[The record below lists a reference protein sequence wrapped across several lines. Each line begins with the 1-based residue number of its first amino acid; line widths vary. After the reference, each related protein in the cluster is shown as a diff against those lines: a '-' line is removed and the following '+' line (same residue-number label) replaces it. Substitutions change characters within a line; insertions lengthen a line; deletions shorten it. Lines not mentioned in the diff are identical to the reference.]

1 MLYKFVRNFL
11 WNLRDS
17 FRFSI
22 RLIHKDTQEV
32 KSKLSQPQERL
43 KDDLLIEQILYE
55 IPTSGIKRPN
65 IKTAEETINELI
77 HTNKNF
83 VRYGDGEIMVA
94 DGKDIPFQKADK
106 ELSRRLR
113 EILTTPQENL
123 LVGVNRRYYY
133 PNAFTSIIK
142 QKNPIY
148 KHFELYAVPKLRR
161 ELDKYIKLN
170 ITYYE
175 AGITGRNETHF
186 NTFRQFFTGKK
197 LVLVGCKEAFENL
210 KFNIYDTA
218 QELYYEFVPNK
229 HCFSVYDE
237 TLAKLQSYDKD
248 TIRILMCGP
257 TANVFVTDLTKS
269 GFRALDLGHLAK
281 SYDWHKRGID
291 MDKSGENVVKFF
303 SPDEFE

>member
-11 WNLRDS
+11 WNIRDS

-22 RLIHKDTQEV
+22 RLIHKDTQELL
-32 KSKLSQPQERL
+32 KTKQRL
-43 KDDLLIEQILYE
+43 DDDLLIEQILYE
-55 IPTSGIKRPN
+55 IPTSGIKRPH
-65 IKTAEETINELI
+65 IKTAEETLNELMT
-77 HTNKNF
+77 TNKNL

-94 DGKDIPFQKADK
+94 DGRGIPFQKADK

-123 LVGVNRRYYY
+123 LIAINRGYYY
-133 PNAFTSIIK
+133 PNPLSIIK

-148 KHFELYAVPKLRR
+148 KNFELYAVPKLRR
-161 ELDKYIKLN
+161 ELEKYIKLD

-175 AGITGRNETHF
+175 AGITGINETNF
-186 NTFRQFFTGKK
+186 EIFRRFFTGKK
-197 LVLVGCKEAFENL
+197 LVLACCKEAFKSY
-210 KFNIYDTA
+210 KFNIFDTA
-218 QELYYEFVPNK
+218 SEIDYEFVPNK
-229 HCFSVYDE
+229 HCFSVYDKL
-237 TLAKLQSYDKD
+237 LAKLKSYDKD

-257 TANVFVTDLTKS
+257 TANVLVADLTKS

-291 MDKSGENVVKFF
+291 MEKSGDNAMKFF
-303 SPDEFE
+303 SPDE

>member
-123 LVGVNRRYYY
+123 LVGMARSFYY
-133 PNAFTSIIK
+133 PNAMASIIK
-142 QKNPIY
+142 QENPVYKN
-148 KHFELYAVPKLRR
+148 FNLYAVPQIRR
-161 ELDKYIKLN
+161 MLDKFINYDVV
-170 ITYYE
+170 YYE
-175 AGITGRNETHF
+175 MGV
-186 NTFRQFFTGKK
+186 NTSGYFEIWRSFFTGKK

-218 QELYYEFVPNK
+218 QELRYEFVPNK

-257 TANVFVTDLTKS
+257 TANVFVADLTKS

-291 MDKSGENVVKFF
+291 MDKSGENAVKFY